1 MPQSTSTPPFPFISV
16 YGSPYERGRQ
26 HGQALASRVKA
37 SAALYGDSLQRLG
50 FSDTRASQLIQQFAT
65 HIEAFGE
72 HYLEEMRGIADGA
85 GLSLEQVLM
94 INARTEVMAQAR
106 LLSGTGQ
113 GTGAAEP
120 AKDGCTGAVILPQ
133 RTRDGHVIHGQ
144 NWDWRAA
151 CAQTAIVMRVKR
163 DDGPD
168 FITFVEAGGLARSGF
183 NAAGIAITANYL
195 RSDRDYSQTGV
206 PLALIRR
213 KVLEQAHFALAV
225 QTVATTP
232 KSCSNNMML
241 SHVDGV
247 CLDFECAPDESF
259 LIGPSDG
266 LLVHANH
273 FVSAAALSKL
283 RDTGLADSPCSSY
296 RDLRVRQLLD
306 AGRKQLVPDDLKH
319 ALFDHFGS
327 PYAVCRPPRPGS
339 DGHLTATVAMLVMQP
354 ALRQIDVAPLP
365 ALNREFTR
373 YSLDA
378 EPERVAH

>member
-1 MPQSTSTPPFPFISV
+1 MNQSTATPPFPFISV
-16 YGSPYERGRQ
+16 SGPPYERGRQ
-26 HGQALASRVKA
+26 HGQAQAARVRA
-37 SAALYGDSLQRLG
+37 SAAMYGDSLQRLG
-50 FSDTRASQLIQQFAT
+50 FSGERASELIQQFAT

-85 GLSLEQVLM
+85 GLSLEQVVM

-106 LLSGTGQ
+106 RLSGNDES
-113 GTGAAEP
+113 AAVAEDP
-120 AKDGCTGAVILPQ
+120 TDGCTGAVILPQ
-133 RTRDGHVIHGQ
+133 RTRDGQLIHGQ
-144 NWDWRAA
+144 NWDWRAD
-151 CAQTAIVMRVKR
+151 CAETAIVMRVRR

-213 KVLEQAHFALAV
+213 KVLEQAHFAVAIRA
-225 QTVATTP
+225 VATTP

-259 LIGPSDG
+259 LLSASDG

-273 FVSAAALSKL
+273 FVSTAALSKL

-306 AGRKQLVPDDLKH
+306 AAGPHLAPEDLKH
-319 ALFDHFGS
+319 ALFDDFGT
-327 PYAVCRPPRPGS
+327 PYSVCRPPRPGS
-339 DGHLTATVAMLVMQP
+339 DGNLSATVAMLVMQP
-354 ALRQIDVAPLP
+354 ALRHIEVAPLP
-365 ALNREFTR
+365 ALNRVFTR

-378 EPERVAH
+378 EPQQLEH